1 MKENNWRYSE
11 LRLKFADFNK
21 DFNPEK
27 VVTNAKD
34 YENKKFTEDGIY
46 SESIFGSYQD
56 NEYIRGWIDFGDYYI
71 INPLMFSF
79 LKKVIPKLPR
89 MIKKELN
96 VDMEGNTIENENEI
110 DNIGLLKFKEN
121 FFDYVE
127 LYGDTSLPEWTLIS
141 ENIDLLFINKF
152 PILPSKLRPG
162 ILVKNVI
169 TSSKVNKLYNFA
181 IQYSNELKASDIEIE
196 GELNINNLIYNLQI
210 YVNTIVKTI
219 IDISIKKKK
228 GWLRSHLMG
237 SRINN
242 SARNVLGPLVLEDGL
257 LIEDIAMPYKT
268 YLELYKKQLINLI
281 VKTKGINYVK
291 ANYIWRKS
299 TLKFNPEMYKY
310 MLELNRKSKYGQYIL
325 LNRNPTINIGS
336 ILRLKVKIIK
346 DDYDDNTLQI
356 SNNILTSC
364 NADYDGDV
372 LNIIPLFNKHL
383 IEAFECFAPY
393 KLMINANDGRFNS
406 DFSLEKEQKIGI
418 FVMTNANV

>member
-1 MKENNWRYSE
+1 M
-11 LRLKFADFNK
+11 RLKIADFNK

-27 VVTNAKD
+27 VVSNAKD

-46 SESIFGSYQD
+46 SETIFGSYQD
-56 NEYIRGWIDFGDYYI
+56 DEYIRGWIDFGNYYI
-71 INPLMFSF
+71 INPLLFGY

-89 MIKKELN
+89 LIKRELN
-96 VDMEGNTIENENEI
+96 VDMEGNTIENDSEV
-110 DNIGLLKFKEN
+110 DNVGLIKFREN
-121 FFDYVE
+121 FFDYVDE
-127 LYGDTSLPEWTLIS
+127 YGDTSLPEWQLI
-141 ENIDLLFINKF
+141 NDNYDKLFINKF

-181 IQYSNELKASDIEIE
+181 IQYSNELKGSDMEIE
-196 GELNINNLIYNLQI
+196 GELNINNLIYNLQM
-210 YVNTIVKTI
+210 YVNSIIKTI

-242 SARNVLGPLVLEDGL
+242 SARNVLGPLVLDDGL
-257 LIEDIAMPYKT
+257 TLEDIAVPYKT
-268 YLELYKKQLINLI
+268 YLELYKKQLINLL

-291 ANYIWRKS
+291 ANYIWVKS

-310 MLELNRKSKYGQYIL
+310 MLELNKKSKYGQYIL
-325 LNRNPTINIGS
+325 INRNPTINIGS
-336 ILRLKVKIIK
+336 ILRLKIKIIK

-356 SNNILTSC
+356 SNNILSSC
-364 NADYDGDV
+364 NADFDGDV
-372 LNIIPLFNKHL
+372 LNMIPLFNKHL

-393 KLMINANDGRFNS
+393 KLMINANDGKFNS
-406 DFSLEKEQKIGI
+406 DFSLEKEQKIGL